1 MVLSP
6 IDAMVNLVAGSRL
19 GPLFLGGRLGIG
31 VGHRRC
37 RGLAE
42 LGPKPSPHAR
52 SLQYT
57 IRDYMC
63 VRAYVIEKGQTVN
76 SSVESKHWYPCPTS
90 GMSLTWVLMLFD
102 MGTDVI
108 GMTRVPT

>member
-19 GPLFLGGRLGIG
+19 GLLFLGGRLGIG

-42 LGPKPSPHAR
+42 LGPKPSPRGR

-63 VRAYVIEKGQTVN
+63 VRVYVIEKGQTV
-76 SSVESKHWYPCPTS
+76 P
-90 GMSLTWVLMLFD
+90 MSLTWVLMLVD